1 MDSFHHAVLG
11 RTGIPVTRLGLSAS
25 YRPGTHAVH
34 RAAELGVDFF
44 FSFGFD
50 TQMSTALRELFGHE
64 RERYLLATGAYN
76 YIWGHGDIRKTLER
90 RLRKFR
96 TEYIDVFLFLGV
108 MKERELPA
116 RVLEEMVRIR
126 DEGKVRA
133 IGISTHNRKLA
144 GRLADA
150 GLLDVLMIRYNA
162 AHRGAEEDIFPHL
175 SKHNPGIVAYT
186 ATRWTYLL
194 RRPKG
199 YPADAPL
206 PSAPMAYRFCLSNP
220 HVHLC
225 LTAPRSVQEL
235 EENIAALSQGP
246 LSDQEMRFMRE
257 FGDRVRHTKRWFM

>member
-1 MDSFHHAVLG
+1 M
-11 RTGIPVTRLGLSAS
+11 PVTRLGLSAS
-25 YRPGTHAVH
+25 YRPGTQAVR
-34 RAAELGVDFF
+34 RAAELGVNFF

-50 TQMSTALRELFGHE
+50 GQMSVALRDLFSQG

-76 YIWGHGDIRKTLER
+76 YIWGHGDVRKTLER
-90 RLRKFR
+90 RLKKFR
-96 TEYIDVFLFLGV
+96 TDYIDVFLFLGV
-108 MKERELPA
+108 MKERELPG

-126 DEGKVRA
+126 DEGRVRA
-133 IGISTHNRKLA
+133 IGVSTHDRKLA
-144 GRLADA
+144 GRLAGA

-175 SKHNPGIVAYT
+175 SAHNPGIVAYT

-199 YPADAPL
+199 HPADAPL

-225 LTAPRSVQEL
+225 LTAPRSVREL
-235 EENIAALSQGP
+235 EENVAALSQGP
-246 LSDQEMRFMRE
+246 LTDEEMRFMRE
-257 FGDRVRHTKRWFM
+257 FGDRVRHTKKWFM